1 MEISAVLEKKR
12 LRHSLDISEG
22 VTRPTASLSRA
33 HPLNHWKMDEKN
45 ATMAVK
51 RRV

>member
-12 LRHSLDISEG
+12 LRHSLGISEG
-22 VTRPTASLSRA
+22 VTRPAKGLPRA

-45 ATMAVK
+45 PTMAVERK
-51 RRV
+51 V